1 MPRFTIS
8 RHEGSKEGDHFDLM
22 VERGDALKTWRLET
36 TAFQFP
42 QAAKQVKDHRKMY
55 LDYEGE
61 VSGGR
66 GTVKIWDTGD
76 TLVDRWDE
84 KHIRIAV
91 AGRQL
96 KTRLRL
102 DKTDEG
108 GEGKEPVW
116 TVLDAANL
124 LRKNTS
130 AFLRD
135 FSLDEA
141 PTPELG
147 GLRDALAAEER
158 KMLAV
163 VDQYTHG
170 GAVEWTRIGTDPQ
183 LRKKIESARARWQHP
198 WLTAA
203 KAYADKI
210 EELTALLRE
219 YRPGPSA

>member
-22 VERGDALKTWRLET
+22 LEHGDALKTWRLENT
-36 TAFQFP
+36 SFQFP

-66 GTVKIWDTGD
+66 GTVKIWDTGAY
-76 TLVDRWDE
+76 LVDRWEDL
-84 KHIRIAV
+84 HIRIALV
-91 AGRQL
+91 GRQL
-96 KTRLRL
+96 RTRLRL
-102 DKTDEG
+102 DRTDGG
-108 GEGKEPVW
+108 GEGKEPAW
-116 TVLDAANL
+116 TILDAANVI
-124 LRKNTS
+124 RKNVS

-135 FSLDEA
+135 FSLDDA

-147 GLRDALAAEER
+147 GLRAALATEER
-158 KMLAV
+158 KILAV

-170 GAVEWTRIGTDPQ
+170 GSVEWAQIGTDPE

-198 WLTAA
+198 WLTSA

-210 EELTALLRE
+210 EELTTLLRE
-219 YRPGPSA
+219 YQPGRSA

>member
-22 VERGDALKTWRLET
+22 LEQGETLKTWRLDNT
-36 TAFQFP
+36 SFQMP
-42 QAAKQVKDHRKMY
+42 QAALQIKDHRKLY
-55 LDYEGE
+55 LDYEGD

-66 GTVKIWDTGD
+66 GTVRIWETGSY
-76 TLVDRWDE
+76 LVDRWDE
-84 KHIRIAV
+84 SHIRIAV

-96 KTRLRL
+96 RTRLRL
-102 DKTDEG
+102 DRTEDS
-108 GEGKEPVW
+108 KEPTW
-116 TVLDAANL
+116 TLLDAANVI
-124 LRKNTS
+124 RKNAS

-135 FSLDEA
+135 FSLDDA

-147 GLRDALAAEER
+147 SLRAALATEEH
-158 KMLAV
+158 KILAV

-170 GAVEWTRIGTDPQ
+170 GTVEWTRIGTDPD
-183 LRKKIESARARWQHP
+183 LRRKIESAKARWQHP
-198 WLTAA
+198 WLSAA

-219 YRPGPSA
+219 YAPERSA

>member
-8 RHEGSKEGDHFDLM
+8 HHTGSKDGAHFDLLL
-22 VERGDALKTWRLET
+22 EQGETLKTWRLENPS
-36 TAFQFP
+36 FQLP
-42 QAAKQVKDHRKMY
+42 QAAKQIKDHRKLY

-66 GTVKIWDTGD
+66 GTVKVWDTGSY
-76 TLVDRWDE
+76 LVDRWDE
-84 KHIRIAV
+84 KHIRIAL

-96 KTRLRL
+96 RTRLRL
-102 DKTDEG
+102 DLADG
-108 GEGKEPVW
+108 GSEAKDPTW
-116 TVLDAANL
+116 TILDAANVI
-124 LRKNTS
+124 RKNTS

-135 FSLDEA
+135 FSLDDA

-147 GLRDALAAEER
+147 GLRAALATEEH
-158 KMLAV
+158 KVLAV
-163 VDQYTHG
+163 IDQYTHG
-170 GAVEWTRIGTDPQ
+170 ATVEWAQIGTDPEI
-183 LRKKIESARARWQHP
+183 RKKLDSARARWQHP

-219 YRPGPSA
+219 YQPGRSA

>member
-8 RHEGSKEGDHFDLM
+8 HHAGSKEGNHYDLLL
-22 VERGDALKTWRLET
+22 EQGETLKTWRLENPS
-36 TAFQFP
+36 FQVP
-42 QAAKQVKDHRKMY
+42 QTAKQIQDHRKIY

-66 GTVKIWDTGD
+66 GTVKIWDTGAY
-76 TLVDRWDE
+76 VADRWEE
-84 KHIRIAV
+84 KRIRIAV
-91 AGRQL
+91 VGRQL
-96 KTRLRL
+96 RTRLRL
-102 DKTDEG
+102 DRSDDG
-108 GEGKEPVW
+108 GTGKEPSW
-116 TVLDAANL
+116 TILDAANVV
-124 LRKNTS
+124 RKNAS

-147 GLRDALAAEER
+147 GLRAALADEEH
-158 KMLAV
+158 KVLAL

-170 GAVEWTRIGTDPQ
+170 AAVDWARIGTDPE
-183 LRKKIESARARWQHP
+183 LRKKIESAKARWQHP
-198 WLTAA
+198 WLGAA

-219 YRPGPSA
+219 YQPGRSA